1 MKINY
6 LLSLLA
12 LFDSIYG
19 KVSRCANIHAFV
31 MVSDARLDAIL
42 TAINQNC
49 IAHYFADCAGEWIQ
63 QVYEIDG
70 PELGRELAQGVY
82 QAWYSK
88 RAGFM
93 DNKQERFYKEHSLCD
108 VCMNYLVYWYISRGG
123 KPGLEDMTAI
133 ADIAQERV
141 DALYPN
147 EGYDLRS
154 RTFKTTNITD
164 TDIGSSGAT
173 SGAVRVQS
181 FFSLFIPT
189 VWGMPTL
196 EELKKVFLEELAQGK
211 ITPPTTVA
219 PEESSTVTSTDT
231 SEHIQT
237 YLPSPFLLILYI
249 SIFAIVLCV
258 AYFYLISLCVGIAH
272 VINWIHTFLH

>member
-1 MKINY
+1 
-6 LLSLLA
+6 
-12 LFDSIYG
+12 
-19 KVSRCANIHAFV
+19 
-31 MVSDARLDAIL
+31 
-42 TAINQNC
+42 
-49 IAHYFADCAGEWIQ
+49 
-63 QVYEIDG
+63 
-70 PELGRELAQGVY
+70 
-82 QAWYSK
+82 
-88 RAGFM
+88 
-93 DNKQERFYKEHSLCD
+93 
-108 VCMNYLVYWYISRGG
+108 
-123 KPGLEDMTAI
+123 MTAI